1 MAGNPPGGVDALVAG
16 SPFGL
21 VENEMIR
28 GLAVRLGV
36 MMPLLVALVIGLGR
50 SEYKSR
56 KEQHD

>member
-36 MMPLLVALVIGLGR
+36 VALVIGLGR